1 MFSTQSKEMPFGLIT
16 GTKWELL
23 QLLAKK
29 RQSPS
34 ELAKKLKT
42 TIANVSSQ
50 LRLLQTA
57 GLIKSEKARLGKGKP
72 RTVYSL
78 ADQFAFIVLLA
89 DGIAK
94 AERIKLTTDQLK
106 VLKKWLKA

>member
-1 MFSTQSKEMPFGLIT
+1 MPLSLLT
-16 GTKWELL
+16 GTKWEIL

-29 RQSPS
+29 KQSPS

-42 TIANVSSQ
+42 TIANVSTQ

-57 GLIKSEKARLGKGKP
+57 GLIKSEKVRLGKGKP
-72 RTVYSL
+72 RTVYSI
-78 ADQFAFIVLLA
+78 ADKFAFIVLLA

-94 AERIKLTTDQLK
+94 AEQIKLTTDQLK

>member
-1 MFSTQSKEMPFGLIT
+1 MPFSLIT
-16 GTKWELL
+16 GTKWEIL
-23 QLLAKK
+23 QLLAKRK
-29 RQSPS
+29 QSPS

-42 TIANVSSQ
+42 TIANVSTQ

-78 ADQFAFIVLLA
+78 ADRFAFIVLLA
-89 DGIAK
+89 DGTAK
-94 AERIKLTTDQLK
+94 AERIRLTTDQLK

>member
-1 MFSTQSKEMPFGLIT
+1 MPFSLIT
-16 GTKWELL
+16 GTRWEIL
-23 QLLAKK
+23 QLLAKRK
-29 RQSPS
+29 QSPS

-42 TIANVSSQ
+42 TIANISTQ

-78 ADQFAFIVLLA
+78 ADRFAFIVLLA

-94 AERIKLTTDQLK
+94 AEQIKLTTDQLK